1 VTSRRRK
8 AGAVAAIIPVLIVAS
23 LVLTGLIVIYR
34 PLATTDGEFRLLGID
49 ERAEVLRDSY
59 GVPHIYAQTAHD
71 LFYLQ
76 GYVTAQDRLF
86 QMDLYRRAGAGR
98 LAEVLGEPALD
109 SDKRFR
115 TFGLARVAALELP
128 LLRAESRDNLSA
140 YAEGVNKFLEGHG
153 ETLPLEFVILGYR
166 PERWSALDSL
176 VVAKLQAYDAANN
189 LDQELLRAGL
199 AERFGTG
206 VLATLMPDPSGRAA
220 SLDER
225 AWAAV
230 APYLSADASSQSG
243 ALALSALLPGAG
255 EGTGSN
261 CWALAGSR
269 TSSGKPIL
277 AGDPHLAVRN
287 PSIWYEI
294 GLEGAGYKLVGF
306 SFAGIPGVV
315 IGHNDRI
322 AWTFTYAYTD
332 TQDLFVEHQDPTDPR
347 RYEYKG
353 QFETATFVRET
364 IAVKGR
370 ADPVVVDVAI
380 TRHGPIVTPVL
391 TGQTAAL
398 ALRWTAL
405 DPGHL
410 VDFVFELAKATSW
423 QDFRAAAADFSGA
436 AVSACYADV
445 DGHIGYQLIG
455 QLPARKGDGQM
466 PVPGWTGEYDWT
478 GVVPSDANPTLFDP
492 PSGVIVNANDRPTQD
507 PRSVG
512 YVGEW
517 DPGFRATYIAQRLG
531 GLAKADLNDMRA
543 IQTDYA
549 STPVARWREVI
560 LAATPKTDLQR
571 RAQALVRD
579 WDGILSAQSGG
590 AAVTEAWLM
599 GMLARTFRDK
609 LGDELYADYLGHGR
623 AVFALYQLLA
633 HPDDPWFS
641 DAGDPSVRG
650 RDGLSAVALEDA
662 TRELV
667 ARLGG
672 DPAKW
677 RWGDLHTITFAH
689 PLAIGPLALLLNI
702 GPLARSGDGFSVN
715 NGAYDPAKP
724 YQQTTNAS
732 ERMIADLSDLDR
744 SLSVTPEGESGQP
757 GSRYWGDQAP
767 LWNAGAY
774 KPMRFSK
781 DRLGR
786 IDGMLVFRPR

>member
-1 VTSRRRK
+1 MAATV
-8 AGAVAAIIPVLIVAS
+8 AVLLVVSI
-23 LVLTGLIVIYR
+23 VLTGLILVYR
-34 PLATTDGEFRLLGID
+34 PLATIDGEFRLLGLD
-49 ERAEVLRDSY
+49 QRAEVLRDTY
-59 GVPHIYAQTAHD
+59 GVPHVYAQTAHD

-86 QMDLYRRAGAGR
+86 QMDLYRRAGEGR
-98 LAEVLGEPALD
+98 LAEVLGDAALD
-109 SDKRFR
+109 SDKQFR
-115 TFGLARVAALELP
+115 TFGLERVAVRELR
-128 LLRAESRDNLSA
+128 LLGPDTIQNLTA
-140 YAEGVNKFLEGHG
+140 YADGVNKFLEGHG
-153 ETLPLEFVILGYR
+153 DSLPIEFVILGYR
-166 PERWSALDSL
+166 PGRWSVVDSV

-199 AERFGTG
+199 ASRFGTG

-220 SLDER
+220 SVDES
-225 AWAAV
+225 AWVAV
-230 APYLSADASSQSG
+230 APYLAGGASS
-243 ALALSALLPGAG
+243 LSSFLPPAG
-255 EGTGSN
+255 EGAGSN

-269 TSSGKPIL
+269 TATGKPIL

-306 SFAGIPGVV
+306 SFAGIPGIV

-322 AWTFTYAYTD
+322 AWTLTYAYTD
-332 TQDLFVEHQDPTDPR
+332 TQDLFVERQDPTDPR

-353 QFETATFVRET
+353 QFETATFVREK
-364 IAVKGR
+364 IDVKGR
-370 ADPVVVDVAI
+370 ADPVIVDVAI

-391 TGQTAAL
+391 KGQTAAL

-405 DPGHL
+405 DPGRL
-410 VDFVFELAKATSW
+410 LDFVFELARAGSW
-423 QDFRAAAADFSGA
+423 QDFRAAASDFTGA

-478 GVVPSDANPTLFDP
+478 GVLPLDANPTLIDP
-492 PSGVIVNANDRPTQD
+492 PGGVIVNANDRPTQD
-507 PRSVG
+507 PHNAA

-517 DPGFRATYIAQRLG
+517 DPGFRARYIAQRLAS
-531 GLAKADLNDMRA
+531 LAKADLPAMRA

-560 LAATPKTDLQR
+560 LAASPKTDLQR

-579 WDGILSAQSGG
+579 WDGTLAAQSGG
-590 AAVTEAWLM
+590 AAVTEAWLVH
-599 GMLARTFRDK
+599 MLARTFQDK
-609 LGDELYADYLGHGR
+609 LGDKLYGDYLGHGR
-623 AVFALYQLLA
+623 AVFALHELLA

-667 ARLGG
+667 TRLGN
-672 DPAKW
+672 DPEKW
-677 RWGDLHTITFAH
+677 WWGDLHTITFAH

-702 GPLARSGDGFSVN
+702 GPFRRAGDGFSVN
-715 NGAYDPAKP
+715 NGAYDPATP
-724 YQQTTNAS
+724 YKQTTNAS
-732 ERMIADLSDLDR
+732 ERMIADLSDLDN
-744 SLSVTPEGESGQP
+744 SLSATPEGESGQP
-757 GSRYWGDQAP
+757 GSRYWGDQSP
-767 LWNAGAY
+767 LWNAGDY
-774 KPMRFSK
+774 KPMRFSR

-786 IDGMLVFRPR
+786 IDGMLVFRAR

>member
-1 VTSRRRK
+1 MTRRRRN
-8 AGAVAAIIPVLIVAS
+8 GAVAAVVALLLVAS
-23 LVLTGLIVIYR
+23 IVLTGLILVYR
-34 PLATTDGEFRLLGID
+34 PLPTIDGEFRLLGID
-49 ERAEVLRDSY
+49 QRAEVLRDSY

-98 LAEVLGEPALD
+98 LAEVLGEAALD
-109 SDKRFR
+109 SDKQFR
-115 TFGLARVAALELP
+115 TFGLARVAAREVP
-128 LLRAESRDNLSA
+128 LLRDETRDNLSA
-140 YAEGVNKFLEGHG
+140 YAEGVNKFLEGHDDS
-153 ETLPLEFVILGYR
+153 LPLEFVILGYR
-166 PERWSALDSL
+166 PERWSTLDSL

-199 AERFGTG
+199 TSRFGAG

-220 SLDER
+220 SIDEG

-230 APYLSADASSQSG
+230 GPYLSAATS
-243 ALALSALLPGAG
+243 AIALSSFLPHAG
-255 EGTGSN
+255 EGAGSN
-261 CWALAGSR
+261 CWAVAGSR
-269 TSSGKPIL
+269 TATGKPIL
-277 AGDPHLAVRN
+277 AGDPHLPVRN

-306 SFAGIPGVV
+306 SLAGIPGIV

-322 AWTFTYAYTD
+322 AWSFTYAYTD
-332 TQDLFVEHQDPTDPR
+332 TQDLFVERQDPTDPL

-380 TRHGPIVTPVL
+380 TRHGPIITPVL
-391 TGQTAAL
+391 KGQIAPL

-405 DPGHL
+405 DPGRL
-410 VDFVFELAKATSW
+410 LDFVFGLARAGTW
-423 QDFRAAAADFSGA
+423 RDFRAAAADFSGA

-466 PVPGWTGEYDWT
+466 PVPGWTGDYDWT
-478 GVVPSDANPTLFDP
+478 GVLPSDANPTMFDP
-492 PSGVIVNANDRPTQD
+492 PGGVIVNANDRPTQD
-507 PRSVG
+507 LHSAG

-517 DPGFRATYIAQRLG
+517 DPGFRATYIAQRLAS
-531 GLAKADLNDMRA
+531 LPKADLTAMRG

-549 STPVARWREVI
+549 STPVARWRDVI
-560 LAATPKTDLQR
+560 LAATAKTDLQR

-579 WDGILSAQSGG
+579 WNGTLSAESGG
-590 AAVTEAWLM
+590 AAVTEAWLTR
-599 GMLARTFRDK
+599 MLARTFQDTLGDK
-609 LGDELYADYLGHGR
+609 LYGDYLGHGR
-623 AVFALYQLLA
+623 AVFALYELLA
-633 HPDDPWFS
+633 RPNDPWFTA
-641 DAGDPSVRG
+641 AGDPSVRG
-650 RDGLSAVALEDA
+650 RDAVSTVALEDA

-667 ARLGG
+667 TRLGN
-672 DPAKW
+672 DPEKW

-689 PLAIGPLALLLNI
+689 PLAIGPLGLLLNI
-702 GPLARSGDGFSVN
+702 GPFRRAGDGFSVN
-715 NGAYDPAKP
+715 NGAYDPATP
-724 YQQTTNAS
+724 YKQTTNAS
-732 ERMIADLSDLDR
+732 ERMIADLSDLDN
-744 SLSVTPEGESGQP
+744 SLSVTPEGQSGQP

-767 LWNAGAY
+767 LWNAGDY
-774 KPMRFSK
+774 KPMRFSR
-781 DRLGR
+781 DHLGR
-786 IDGMLVFRPR
+786 IDGMLLFRAR

>member
-1 VTSRRRK
+1 M
-8 AGAVAAIIPVLIVAS
+8 VAS
-23 LVLTGLIVIYR
+23 LVVTGLLLIYR
-34 PLATTDGEFRLLGID
+34 PLPTIDGEYRLLGLQK
-49 ERAEVLRDSY
+49 RAEVLRDTY
-59 GVPHIYAQTAHD
+59 GVPHIYAQSAYD
-71 LFYLQ
+71 LFFLQ

-109 SDKRFR
+109 SDKQFR
-115 TFGLARVAALELP
+115 TFGLARVAAQELA
-128 LLRAESRDNLSA
+128 LLRDDTRANLLA
-140 YAEGVNKFLEGHG
+140 YADGVNKFLEQHLDS
-153 ETLPLEFVILGYR
+153 LPLEFVILGYR
-166 PERWSALDSL
+166 AERWSALDSL

-189 LDQELLRAGL
+189 INQELLRAGL
-199 AERFGTG
+199 ATRFGTG
-206 VLATLMPDPSGRAA
+206 VLATLMPDPSGRSA
-220 SLDER
+220 SVDER

-230 APYLSADASSQSG
+230 APYLSADTALPG
-243 ALALSALLPGAG
+243 AVALSRVLPGAG
-255 EGTGSN
+255 EGIGSN

-269 TSSGKPIL
+269 TATGKPIL

-306 SFAGIPGVV
+306 SFAGIPGIV

-322 AWTFTYAYTD
+322 AWSLTYAYSD
-332 TQDLFVEHQDPTDPR
+332 TQDLFVERQDPADPR

-353 QFETATFVRET
+353 QYEPATFVRES
-364 IAVKGR
+364 IDVKGQ
-370 ADPVVVDVAI
+370 ADPVIVDVAI
-380 TRHGPIVTPVL
+380 TRHGPIITSIL
-391 TGQTAAL
+391 DGQTAPL

-405 DPGHL
+405 DPGRL
-410 VDFVFELAKATSW
+410 VDFVFELARAGTW

-466 PVPGWTGEYDWT
+466 PVAGWTGEYDWS
-478 GVVPSDANPTLFDP
+478 GVLPADANPSILDP
-492 PSGVIVNANDRPTQD
+492 SVGMIVNANDRPTQD
-507 PRSVG
+507 PHSAG

-517 DPGFRATYIAQRLG
+517 DPGFRASYIAQRLG
-531 GLAKADLNDMRA
+531 SLAKADLAAMRA

-549 STPVARWREVI
+549 SVPVARWRAAI
-560 LAATPKTDLQR
+560 LAAAPKTDLQR
-571 RAQALVRD
+571 RAQALVRE
-579 WDGILSAQSGG
+579 WDGPLSAQSGA
-590 AAVTEAWLM
+590 AAVTEVWLM
-599 GMLARTFRDK
+599 RMLAQTFQQK
-609 LGDELYADYLGHGR
+609 LGEELYAQYLEHGR
-623 AVFALYQLLA
+623 AVFALHELLA

-650 RDGLSAVALEDA
+650 RDGASTAALEDA

-667 ARLGG
+667 ARFGT
-672 DPAKW
+672 DTAKW

-689 PLAIGPLALLLNI
+689 PLAIGPLGLLLNI
-702 GPLARSGDGFSVN
+702 GPLPRAGDGFSVN

-724 YQQTTNAS
+724 YKQTTLAS
-732 ERMIADLSDLDR
+732 ERMIADLSDLDN
-744 SLSVTPEGESGQP
+744 SLSITPVGQSGQP

-767 LWNAGAY
+767 LWNAGDY

-781 DRLGR
+781 ERLGH

>member
-1 VTSRRRK
+1 VTRRRRK
-8 AGAVAAIIPVLIVAS
+8 AGIVAATVAVLLVVSI
-23 LVLTGLIVIYR
+23 VLTGLILVYR
-34 PLATTDGEFRLLGID
+34 PLATIDGEFRLLGLD
-49 ERAEVLRDSY
+49 QRAEVLRDTY
-59 GVPHIYAQTAHD
+59 GVPHVYAQTAHD

-86 QMDLYRRAGAGR
+86 QMDLYRRAGEGR
-98 LAEVLGEPALD
+98 LAEVLGDAALD
-109 SDKRFR
+109 SDKQFR
-115 TFGLARVAALELP
+115 TFGLERVAVQELR
-128 LLRAESRDNLSA
+128 LLGPDTIQNLTA
-140 YAEGVNKFLEGHG
+140 YADGVNKFLEGHG
-153 ETLPLEFVILGYR
+153 DSLPIEFVILGYR
-166 PERWSALDSL
+166 PGRWSVVDSV

-199 AERFGTG
+199 ASRFGTG

-220 SLDER
+220 SVDER
-225 AWAAV
+225 AWVAV
-230 APYLSADASSQSG
+230 APYLAGGASS
-243 ALALSALLPGAG
+243 LSSFLPPAG
-255 EGTGSN
+255 EGAGSN

-269 TSSGKPIL
+269 TATGKPIL

-306 SFAGIPGVV
+306 SFAGIPGIV

-322 AWTFTYAYTD
+322 AWTLTYAYTD
-332 TQDLFVEHQDPTDPR
+332 TQDLFVERQDPTDPR

-353 QFETATFVRET
+353 QFETATFVREK
-364 IAVKGR
+364 IDVKGR
-370 ADPVVVDVAI
+370 ADPVIVDVAI

-391 TGQTAAL
+391 KGQTAAL

-405 DPGHL
+405 DPGRL
-410 VDFVFELAKATSW
+410 LDFVFELARAGSW
-423 QDFRAAAADFSGA
+423 QDFRAAASDFTGA

-478 GVVPSDANPTLFDP
+478 GVLPLDANPTLIDP
-492 PSGVIVNANDRPTQD
+492 PGGVIVNANDRPTQD
-507 PRSVG
+507 PHNAA

-517 DPGFRATYIAQRLG
+517 DPGFRARYIAQRLAS
-531 GLAKADLNDMRA
+531 LAKADLPAMRA

-560 LAATPKTDLQR
+560 LAASPKTDLQR

-579 WDGILSAQSGG
+579 WDGTLAAQSGG
-590 AAVTEAWLM
+590 AAVTEAWLVH
-599 GMLARTFRDK
+599 MLARTFQDK
-609 LGDELYADYLGHGR
+609 LGDKLYGDYLGHGR
-623 AVFALYQLLA
+623 AVFALHELLA

-667 ARLGG
+667 TRLGN
-672 DPAKW
+672 DPEKW

-702 GPLARSGDGFSVN
+702 GPFRRAGDGFSVN
-715 NGAYDPAKP
+715 NGAYDPATP
-724 YQQTTNAS
+724 YKQTTNAS
-732 ERMIADLSDLDR
+732 ERMIADLSDLDN
-744 SLSVTPEGESGQP
+744 SLSATPEGESGQP

-767 LWNAGAY
+767 LWHAGDY
-774 KPMRFSK
+774 KPMRFSR

-786 IDGMLVFRPR
+786 IDGMLVFRAR

>member
-1 VTSRRRK
+1 VSRRRK
-8 AGAVAAIIPVLIVAS
+8 AGVVAASIALLLVAS
-23 LVLTGLIVIYR
+23 LVLTGLILVYR
-34 PLATTDGEFRLLGID
+34 PLPTIDGESRLLGLD
-49 ERAEVLRDSY
+49 ERAEVLRDSF
-59 GVPHIYAQTAHD
+59 GVPHVYAQTAHD

-86 QMDLYRRAGAGR
+86 QMDLYRRAGEGR
-98 LAEVLGEPALD
+98 LAEVLGDAALD
-109 SDKRFR
+109 SDKQFR
-115 TFGLARVAALELP
+115 TFGLERVAVQELR
-128 LLRAESRDNLSA
+128 LLRPDTIQNLTA
-140 YAEGVNKFLEGHG
+140 YADGVNKFLEGHG
-153 ETLPLEFVILGYR
+153 DSLPIEFVILGYR
-166 PERWSALDSL
+166 PGLWSVVDSV

-199 AERFGTG
+199 ASRFGTG

-220 SLDER
+220 SVDER
-225 AWAAV
+225 AWVAV
-230 APYLSADASSQSG
+230 APYLAGGASS
-243 ALALSALLPGAG
+243 LSSFLPPAG
-255 EGTGSN
+255 EGAGSN

-269 TSSGKPIL
+269 TATGKPIL
-277 AGDPHLAVRN
+277 TGDPHLAVRN

-306 SFAGIPGVV
+306 SFAGIPGIV

-322 AWTFTYAYTD
+322 AWTLTYAYTD
-332 TQDLFVEHQDPTDPR
+332 TQDLFVERQDPTDPR

-353 QFETATFVRET
+353 QFETATFVREK
-364 IAVKGR
+364 IDVKGR
-370 ADPVVVDVAI
+370 ENPVIVDVAI

-391 TGQTAAL
+391 KGQTAAL

-405 DPGHL
+405 DPGRL
-410 VDFVFELAKATSW
+410 LDFVFELARAGRW
-423 QDFRAAAADFSGA
+423 QEFRAAASDFTGA

-478 GVVPSDANPTLFDP
+478 GVLPLDANPTLIDP
-492 PSGVIVNANDRPTQD
+492 PGGVIVNANDRPTQD
-507 PRSVG
+507 PHNAA

-517 DPGFRATYIAQRLG
+517 DPGFRARYIAQRLAS
-531 GLAKADLNDMRA
+531 LARADLPAMRA

-560 LAATPKTDLQR
+560 LAASPKTDLQR

-579 WDGILSAQSGG
+579 WDGTLAAESGG
-590 AAVTEAWLM
+590 AAVTEAWLIH
-599 GMLARTFRDK
+599 MLARTFQDK
-609 LGDELYADYLGHGR
+609 LGDKLYGDYLGHGR
-623 AVFALYQLLA
+623 AVFALHELLA

-650 RDGLSAVALEDA
+650 RDGLSTVALEDA

-667 ARLGG
+667 ARFGT

-677 RWGDLHTITFAH
+677 RWGDLHKITFAH
-689 PLAIGPLALLLNI
+689 PLAIGPLGLLLNI
-702 GPLARSGDGFSVN
+702 GPLPRAGDGFSVN

-724 YQQTTNAS
+724 YAQTTNAS

-757 GSRYWGDQAP
+757 GSRYWGDQTP
-767 LWNAGAY
+767 LWNTGEY

-786 IDGMLVFRPR
+786 IDGTLVFRPR

>member
-1 VTSRRRK
+1 MSRWRR
-8 AGAVAAIIPVLIVAS
+8 AGIATGVVAVLLVAS
-23 LVLTGLIVIYR
+23 LVLTGLILVYR
-34 PLATTDGEFRLLGID
+34 PLPTIDGESRLLGLE
-49 ERAEVLRDSY
+49 ERAEVLRDGF
-59 GVPHIYAQTAHD
+59 GVPHIYAQTSHD

-109 SDKRFR
+109 SDKQFR
-115 TFGLARVAALELP
+115 TYGVARVAAQEVT
-128 LLRAESRDNLSA
+128 LLSEDTRANLNA

-153 ETLPLEFVILGYR
+153 ESLPLEFVILGYR
-166 PERWSALDSL
+166 PERWSLTDSI

-199 AERFGTG
+199 ASRFGTG
-206 VLATLMPDPSGRAA
+206 VLATLMPDPSGRPV
-220 SLDER
+220 SVDER
-225 AWAAV
+225 AWDTV
-230 APYLSADASSQSG
+230 APYVSASSRFDG
-243 ALALSALLPGAG
+243 VAALSLPGAG
-255 EGTGSN
+255 DGTGSN

-269 TSSGKPIL
+269 TATGKPIL

-306 SFAGIPGVV
+306 SFAGIPGIV

-322 AWTFTYAYTD
+322 AWSLTYAYTD
-332 TQDLFVEHQDPTDPR
+332 TQDLFVERQDPSDPR

-353 QFETATFVRET
+353 QFEAATVVRES
-364 IAVKGR
+364 IAVKAR
-370 ADPVVVDVAI
+370 PDPVIVDVAI
-380 TRHGPIVTPVL
+380 TRHGPIITPIL
-391 TGQTAAL
+391 EGQTAPL

-405 DPGHL
+405 DPGRL
-410 VDFVFELAKATSW
+410 LDFIFKLARAGSW
-423 QDFRAAAADFSGA
+423 QEFRAAAADFSGA

-478 GVVPSDANPTLFDP
+478 GVVPFGANPTLVDP
-492 PSGVIVNANDRPTQD
+492 PAGVIVNANDRPTQD
-507 PRSVG
+507 PHSAG
-512 YVGEW
+512 YLGEW
-517 DPGFRATYIAQRLG
+517 DPGFRAAYIAQRLAALG
-531 GLAKADLNDMRA
+531 KAELADMRA

-549 STPVARWREVI
+549 STPVARWRDAI
-560 LAATPKTDLQR
+560 IAASPKTDLQR

-579 WDGILSAQSGG
+579 WDGTLSAGSG
-590 AAVTEAWLM
+590 AAAVAEVWLVS
-599 GMLARTFRDK
+599 MLSRTFEEK
-609 LGDELYADYLGHGR
+609 IGEKLYADYLGHGR

-641 DAGDPSVRG
+641 DVGASAVRG
-650 RDGLSAVALEDA
+650 RDAVSTLALEDA
-662 TRELV
+662 TRDLV
-667 ARLGG
+667 SRFGS

-677 RWGDLHTITFAH
+677 RWGDFHTITFAH
-689 PLAIGPLALLLNI
+689 PLAIGPLALLLNV
-702 GPLARSGDGFSVN
+702 GPFARSGDGFSVN
-715 NGAYDPAKP
+715 NGGYDPAKP
-724 YQQTTNAS
+724 YKQTTNAS
-732 ERMIADLSDLDR
+732 ERMIADLADLDR
-744 SLSVTPEGESGQP
+744 SLSVTPVGESGQP

-767 LWNAGAY
+767 LWNAGEY

>member
-1 VTSRRRK
+1 MTRRRK
-8 AGAVAAIIPVLIVAS
+8 AGVVAGTIAVLLVAS
-23 LVLTGLIVIYR
+23 VVLTGLILVYR
-34 PLATTDGEFRLLGID
+34 PLPTLDGEFRLLGLD
-49 ERAEVLRDSY
+49 QRAEVLRDAY
-59 GVPHIYAQTAHD
+59 GVPHVYAQSAHD

-86 QMDLYRRAGAGR
+86 QMDLYRRAGEGR

-109 SDKRFR
+109 SDKQFR
-115 TFGLARVAALELP
+115 IFGLARVAAQELP
-128 LLRAESRDNLSA
+128 LLRDETRENLTA

-153 ETLPLEFVILGYR
+153 DSLPIEFVILGYR
-166 PERWSALDSL
+166 PERWSTLDSL

-189 LDQELLRAGL
+189 LHQELLRAGL
-199 AERFGTG
+199 ASRFGTG
-206 VLATLMPDPSGRAA
+206 VLATLMPDPSGHAA
-220 SLDER
+220 SVDER

-230 APYLSADASSQSG
+230 APYIAAGTSQPG
-243 ALALSALLPGAG
+243 AAALSAFLPGAG
-255 EGTGSN
+255 DGTGSN
-261 CWALAGSR
+261 CWALAGTR
-269 TSSGKPIL
+269 TSTGKPIL

-306 SFAGIPGVV
+306 SFAGIPGIV

-332 TQDLFVEHQDPTDPR
+332 TQDLFVERQDPTDPR

-364 IAVKGR
+364 IDVKGG
-370 ADPVVVDVAI
+370 ADPVIVDVAI

-391 TGQTAAL
+391 EGQTAPL

-405 DPGHL
+405 DPGRL
-410 VDFVFELAKATSW
+410 MDFVFELARAGSW
-423 QDFRAAAADFSGA
+423 QEFRAAAADFTGA

-466 PVPGWTGEYDWT
+466 PVPGWTGDYDWT
-478 GVVPSDANPTLFDP
+478 GVLPSDANTTLLDP
-492 PSGVIVNANDRPTQD
+492 PSGMIVNANDRPTQD
-507 PRSVG
+507 PHSAA
-512 YVGEW
+512 YIGEW
-517 DPGFRATYIAQRLG
+517 DPGFRATYIGQRLA
-531 GLAKADLNDMRA
+531 GLSKADLPAMRA
-543 IQTDYA
+543 IQTEYA

-560 LAATPKTDLQR
+560 LAASPKTDLQR
-571 RAQALVRD
+571 RAQQLVRD
-579 WDGILSAQSGG
+579 WDGTLAAQSAG
-590 AAVTEAWLM
+590 AAVTEAWLVH
-599 GMLARTFRDK
+599 MLARTFQDK
-609 LGDELYADYLGHGR
+609 LGETLYADYLANGR
-623 AVFALYQLLA
+623 AVFALYELLGR
-633 HPDDPWFS
+633 PEDPWFS

-650 RDGLSAVALEDA
+650 RDGLSTVALEDA

-667 ARLGG
+667 ARFGA
-672 DPAKW
+672 DTTKW

-702 GPLARSGDGFSVN
+702 GPLPRAGDGFSVN
-715 NGAYDPAKP
+715 NGAYDLAKP
-724 YQQTTNAS
+724 YAQTTNAS
-732 ERMIADLSDLDR
+732 ERMIADLADLDR

-767 LWNAGAY
+767 LWNAGDY
-774 KPMRFSK
+774 KPMRFSR
-781 DRLGR
+781 DLLGR

>member
-1 VTSRRRK
+1 VTRRRK
-8 AGAVAAIIPVLIVAS
+8 AGVVAGTIAVLLVAS
-23 LVLTGLIVIYR
+23 VVLTGLILVYR
-34 PLATTDGEFRLLGID
+34 PLPTLDGEFRLLGLD
-49 ERAEVLRDSY
+49 QRAEVLRDAY
-59 GVPHIYAQTAHD
+59 GVPHVYAQSAHD

-86 QMDLYRRAGAGR
+86 QMDLYRRAGEGR

-109 SDKRFR
+109 SDKQFR
-115 TFGLARVAALELP
+115 IFGLARVAAQELP
-128 LLRAESRDNLSA
+128 LLRDETRENLTA

-153 ETLPLEFVILGYR
+153 DSLPIEFVILGYR
-166 PERWSALDSL
+166 PERWSTLDSL

-189 LDQELLRAGL
+189 LHQELLRAGL
-199 AERFGTG
+199 ASRFGTG
-206 VLATLMPDPSGRAA
+206 VLATLMPDPSGHAA
-220 SLDER
+220 SVDER

-230 APYLSADASSQSG
+230 APYIAAGTSQPG
-243 ALALSALLPGAG
+243 AAALSAFLPGAG
-255 EGTGSN
+255 DGTGSN
-261 CWALAGSR
+261 CWALAGTR
-269 TSSGKPIL
+269 TSTGKPIL

-306 SFAGIPGVV
+306 SFAGIPGIV

-332 TQDLFVEHQDPTDPR
+332 TQDLFVERQDPTDPR

-364 IAVKGR
+364 IDVKGG
-370 ADPVVVDVAI
+370 ADPVIVDVAI

-391 TGQTAAL
+391 EGQTAPL

-405 DPGHL
+405 DPGRL
-410 VDFVFELAKATSW
+410 MDFVFELARAGSW
-423 QDFRAAAADFSGA
+423 QEFRAAAADFTGA

-466 PVPGWTGEYDWT
+466 PVPGWTGDYDWT
-478 GVVPSDANPTLFDP
+478 GVLPSDANTTLLDP
-492 PSGVIVNANDRPTQD
+492 PSGMIVNANDRPTQD
-507 PRSVG
+507 PHSAA
-512 YVGEW
+512 YIGEW
-517 DPGFRATYIAQRLG
+517 DPGFRATYIGQRLA
-531 GLAKADLNDMRA
+531 GLSKADLPAMRA
-543 IQTDYA
+543 IQTEYA

-560 LAATPKTDLQR
+560 LAASPKTDLQR
-571 RAQALVRD
+571 RAQQLVRD
-579 WDGILSAQSGG
+579 WDGTLAAQSAG
-590 AAVTEAWLM
+590 AAVTEAWLVH
-599 GMLARTFRDK
+599 MLARTFQDK
-609 LGDELYADYLGHGR
+609 LGETLYADYLANGR
-623 AVFALYQLLA
+623 AVFALYELLGR
-633 HPDDPWFS
+633 PEDPWFS

-650 RDGLSAVALEDA
+650 RDGLSTVALEDA

-667 ARLGG
+667 ARFGA
-672 DPAKW
+672 DTTKW

-702 GPLARSGDGFSVN
+702 GPLPRAGDGFSVN
-715 NGAYDPAKP
+715 NGAYDLAKP
-724 YQQTTNAS
+724 YAQTTNAS
-732 ERMIADLSDLDR
+732 ERMIADLADLDR

-767 LWNAGAY
+767 LWNAGDY
-774 KPMRFSK
+774 KPMRFSR
-781 DRLGR
+781 DLLGR

>member
-1 VTSRRRK
+1 MTRRRK
-8 AGAVAAIIPVLIVAS
+8 AGVVAGTIAVLLVAS
-23 LVLTGLIVIYR
+23 VVLTGLILVYR
-34 PLATTDGEFRLLGID
+34 PLPTLDGEFRLLGLD
-49 ERAEVLRDSY
+49 QRAEVLRDAY
-59 GVPHIYAQTAHD
+59 GVPHVYAQSAHD

-86 QMDLYRRAGAGR
+86 QMDLYRRAGEGR

-109 SDKRFR
+109 SDKQFR
-115 TFGLARVAALELP
+115 IFGLARVAAQELP
-128 LLRAESRDNLSA
+128 LLRDDTRENLTA

-153 ETLPLEFVILGYR
+153 DSLPIEFVILGYR
-166 PERWSALDSL
+166 PERWSTLDSL

-189 LDQELLRAGL
+189 LHQELLRAGL
-199 AERFGTG
+199 ASRFGTG
-206 VLATLMPDPSGRAA
+206 VLATLMPDPSGHAA
-220 SLDER
+220 SVDER

-230 APYLSADASSQSG
+230 APYIAAGTSQPG
-243 ALALSALLPGAG
+243 AAALSAFLPGAG
-255 EGTGSN
+255 DGTGSN
-261 CWALAGSR
+261 CWALAGTR
-269 TSSGKPIL
+269 TSTGKPIL

-306 SFAGIPGVV
+306 SFAGIPGIV

-332 TQDLFVEHQDPTDPR
+332 TQDLFVERQDPTDPR

-364 IAVKGR
+364 IDVKGG
-370 ADPVVVDVAI
+370 ADPVIVDVAI

-391 TGQTAAL
+391 EGQTAPL

-405 DPGHL
+405 DPGRL
-410 VDFVFELAKATSW
+410 MDFVFELARAGSW
-423 QDFRAAAADFSGA
+423 QEFRAAAADFTGA

-466 PVPGWTGEYDWT
+466 PVPGWTGDYDWT
-478 GVVPSDANPTLFDP
+478 GVLPSDANTTLLDP
-492 PSGVIVNANDRPTQD
+492 PSGMIVNANDRPTQD
-507 PRSVG
+507 PHSAA
-512 YVGEW
+512 YIGEW
-517 DPGFRATYIAQRLG
+517 DPGFRATYIGQRLA
-531 GLAKADLNDMRA
+531 GLSKADLPAMRA
-543 IQTDYA
+543 IQTEYA

-560 LAATPKTDLQR
+560 LAASPKTDLQR
-571 RAQALVRD
+571 RAQQLVRD
-579 WDGILSAQSGG
+579 WDGTLAAQSAG
-590 AAVTEAWLM
+590 AAVTEAWLVH
-599 GMLARTFRDK
+599 MLARTFQDK
-609 LGDELYADYLGHGR
+609 LGETLYADYLANGR
-623 AVFALYQLLA
+623 AVFALYELLGR
-633 HPDDPWFS
+633 PEDPWFS

-650 RDGLSAVALEDA
+650 RDGLSTVALEDA

-667 ARLGG
+667 ARFGA
-672 DPAKW
+672 DTTKW

-702 GPLARSGDGFSVN
+702 GPLPRAGDGFSVN
-715 NGAYDPAKP
+715 NGAYDLAKP
-724 YQQTTNAS
+724 YAQTTNAS
-732 ERMIADLSDLDR
+732 ERMIADLADLDR

-767 LWNAGAY
+767 LWNAGDY
-774 KPMRFSK
+774 KPMRFSR
-781 DRLGR
+781 DLLGR

>member
-1 VTSRRRK
+1 VSRRRK
-8 AGAVAAIIPVLIVAS
+8 AGVVAASIALLLVAS
-23 LVLTGLIVIYR
+23 LVLTGLILVYR
-34 PLATTDGEFRLLGID
+34 PLPTIDGESRLLGLD
-49 ERAEVLRDSY
+49 ERAEVLRDSF
-59 GVPHIYAQTAHD
+59 GVPHVYAQTAHD

-86 QMDLYRRAGAGR
+86 QMDLYRRAGEGR
-98 LAEVLGEPALD
+98 LAEVLGDAALD
-109 SDKRFR
+109 SDKQFR
-115 TFGLARVAALELP
+115 TFGLERVAVQELR
-128 LLRAESRDNLSA
+128 LLRPDTIQNLTA
-140 YAEGVNKFLEGHG
+140 YADGVNKFLEGHG
-153 ETLPLEFVILGYR
+153 DSLPIEFVILGYR
-166 PERWSALDSL
+166 PGLWSVVDSV

-199 AERFGTG
+199 ASRFGTG

-220 SLDER
+220 SVDER
-225 AWAAV
+225 AWVAV
-230 APYLSADASSQSG
+230 APYLAGGASS
-243 ALALSALLPGAG
+243 LSSFLPPAG
-255 EGTGSN
+255 EGAGSN

-269 TSSGKPIL
+269 TATGKPIL
-277 AGDPHLAVRN
+277 TGDPHLAVRN

-306 SFAGIPGVV
+306 SFAGIPGIV

-322 AWTFTYAYTD
+322 AWTLTYAYTD
-332 TQDLFVEHQDPTDPR
+332 TQDLFVERQDPTDPR

-353 QFETATFVRET
+353 QFETATFVREK
-364 IAVKGR
+364 IDVKGR
-370 ADPVVVDVAI
+370 ENPVIVDVAI

-391 TGQTAAL
+391 KGQTAAL

-405 DPGHL
+405 DPGRL
-410 VDFVFELAKATSW
+410 LDFVFELARAGRW
-423 QDFRAAAADFSGA
+423 QEFRAAASDFTGA

-478 GVVPSDANPTLFDP
+478 GVLPLDANPTLIDP
-492 PSGVIVNANDRPTQD
+492 PGGVIVNANDRPTQD
-507 PRSVG
+507 PHNAA

-517 DPGFRATYIAQRLG
+517 DPGFRARYIAQRLAS
-531 GLAKADLNDMRA
+531 LARADLPAMRA

-560 LAATPKTDLQR
+560 LAASPKTDLQR

-579 WDGILSAQSGG
+579 WDGTLAAESGG
-590 AAVTEAWLM
+590 AAVTEAWLIH
-599 GMLARTFRDK
+599 MLARTFQDK
-609 LGDELYADYLGHGR
+609 LGDKLYGDYLGHGR
-623 AVFALYQLLA
+623 AVFALHELLA

-650 RDGLSAVALEDA
+650 RDGLSTVALEDA

-667 ARLGG
+667 ARFGT

-677 RWGDLHTITFAH
+677 RWGDLHKITFAH
-689 PLAIGPLALLLNI
+689 PLAIGPLGLLLNI
-702 GPLARSGDGFSVN
+702 GPLPRAGDGFSVN

-724 YQQTTNAS
+724 YAQTTNAS

-757 GSRYWGDQAP
+757 GSRYWGDQTP
-767 LWNAGAY
+767 LWNTGEY

-786 IDGMLVFRPR
+786 IDGTLVFRSR

>member
-1 VTSRRRK
+1 MNRRRRLS
-8 AGAVAAIIPVLIVAS
+8 GIVASTIVLLIVAS
-23 LVLTGLIVIYR
+23 VVLTGLILVYR
-34 PLATTDGEFRLLGID
+34 PLPTVDGEFRLLGLD
-49 ERAEVLRDSY
+49 ERAEVLRDAY
-59 GVPHIYAQTAHD
+59 GVPHVYAQTAHD

-86 QMDLYRRAGAGR
+86 QMDLYRRAGEGR

-109 SDKRFR
+109 SDTQFR
-115 TFGLARVAALELP
+115 IFGLARVAAQELP
-128 LLRAESRDNLSA
+128 LLRDDTRNDLAA

-153 ETLPLEFVILGYR
+153 DSLPLEFVVLGYR
-166 PERWSALDSL
+166 PEPWSALDSL

-199 AERFGTG
+199 VSRFGTG

-220 SLDER
+220 TVDQR

-230 APYLSADASSQSG
+230 APYLPADATAQPG
-243 ALALSALLPGAG
+243 TIALSSFLPGAG
-255 EGTGSN
+255 NGTGSN
-261 CWALAGSR
+261 CWAVAGSR
-269 TSSGKPIL
+269 TATGKPIL

-287 PSIWYEI
+287 PSIWYEV

-306 SFAGIPGVV
+306 SFAGIPGIV

-332 TQDLFVEHQDPTDPR
+332 TQDLFVERQDPTDPR

-353 QFETATFVRET
+353 QFETATFVREK
-364 IAVKGR
+364 IEVKGR
-370 ADPVVVDVAI
+370 ADPVIVDVAI
-380 TRHGPIVTPVL
+380 TRHGPIVTPIL
-391 TGQTAAL
+391 EGQTAPL

-410 VDFVFELAKATSW
+410 VDFVFALGRAGNW
-423 QDFRAAAADFSGA
+423 QEFRAAAADFTGA
-436 AVSACYADV
+436 AISACYADV
-445 DGHIGYQLIG
+445 DGHIGDQLIG

-478 GVVPSDANPTLFDP
+478 GVLPLDANPSLLDP
-492 PSGVIVNANDRPTQD
+492 PSGTIVNANDRPTQD
-507 PRSVG
+507 PRNAA
-512 YVGEW
+512 YIGEW
-517 DPGFRATYIAQRLG
+517 DPGFRATYIAQRLAG
-531 GLAKADLNDMRA
+531 MAKADLPAMRA
-543 IQTDYA
+543 LQTDYA
-549 STPVARWREVI
+549 STPVARWREAI
-560 LAATPKTDLQR
+560 LAASPKSDLQR
-571 RAQALVRD
+571 RAQQLVRD
-579 WDGILSAQSGG
+579 WDGALAADSGG
-590 AAVTEAWLM
+590 AAVTEAWLLH
-599 GMLARTFRDK
+599 MLQRTFQDR
-609 LGDELYADYLGHGR
+609 LGDALYRDYLDQGP
-623 AVFALYQLLA
+623 AVFALYQLLGRPA
-633 HPDDPWFS
+633 DPWFS
-641 DAGDPSVRG
+641 EGADPSVRG

-667 ARLGG
+667 ARFGT
-672 DPAKW
+672 DTAKW

-702 GPLARSGDGFSVN
+702 GPLPRAGDGFSVN

-724 YQQTTNAS
+724 YAQTTNAS

-767 LWNAGAY
+767 LWNSGDY
-774 KPMRFSK
+774 KPMRFSR
-781 DRLGR
+781 DHLGH

>member
-1 VTSRRRK
+1 MSRRRGRK
-8 AGAVAAIIPVLIVAS
+8 AGIVAGTIALLVVAS
-23 LVLTGLIVIYR
+23 IVLTGLILVYR
-34 PLATTDGEFRLLGID
+34 PLATIDGEFRLLGLD
-49 ERAEVLRDSY
+49 QRAEVLRDSY

-86 QMDLYRRAGAGR
+86 QMDLYRRAGEGR
-98 LAEVLGEPALD
+98 LAEVLGEPGLD
-109 SDKRFR
+109 SDKQFR
-115 TFGLARVAALELP
+115 TFGLARAAAQELP
-128 LLRAESRDNLSA
+128 LLRDETRENLSA
-140 YAEGVNKFLEGHG
+140 YADGVNKFLEGHG
-153 ETLPLEFVILGYR
+153 DSLPLEFVILGYR
-166 PERWSALDSL
+166 AERWSTLDSL

-199 AERFGTG
+199 ASRFGTG

-220 SLDER
+220 TVDEH

-230 APYLSADASSQSG
+230 APYVSAGASSPV
-243 ALALSALLPGAG
+243 AFLPRAG
-255 EGTGSN
+255 EGAGSN
-261 CWALAGSR
+261 CWVLAGSR
-269 TSSGKPIL
+269 TATGKPIL

-306 SFAGIPGVV
+306 SFAGIPGIV

-322 AWTFTYAYTD
+322 AWSFTYAYTD

-353 QFETATFVRET
+353 QFETATFVREK
-364 IAVKGR
+364 IDVKGR
-370 ADPVVVDVAI
+370 ADPVIVDVAI

-391 TGQTAAL
+391 EGQTAPL

-405 DPGHL
+405 DPGRL
-410 VDFVFELAKATSW
+410 LDFVFGLARAGSW

-455 QLPARKGDGQM
+455 QLPARKGDGRM

-478 GVVPSDANPTLFDP
+478 GVLPLDANPTLFDP
-492 PSGVIVNANDRPTQD
+492 PGGMIVNANDRPTQD
-507 PRSVG
+507 PRNAA

-517 DPGFRATYIAQRLG
+517 DPGFRATYITQRLA
-531 GLAKADLNDMRA
+531 GLAKADLPAMSA
-543 IQTDYA
+543 LQTEYA

-560 LAATPKTDLQR
+560 LAASPKTDLQR
-571 RAQALVRD
+571 RAQQLVRD
-579 WDGILSAQSGG
+579 WDGTLAAQSGG
-590 AAVTEAWLM
+590 AAVTEAWLVH
-599 GMLARTFRDK
+599 MLARTFEDK
-609 LGDELYADYLGHGR
+609 LGDALYVEYLGHGR
-623 AVFALYQLLA
+623 PVFALYELLGR
-633 HPDDPWFS
+633 PNDPWFS

-650 RDGLSAVALEDA
+650 RDGLSTVALEDA

-667 ARLGG
+667 ARFGT
-672 DPAKW
+672 DTAKW
-677 RWGDLHTITFAH
+677 RWGDVHTITFAH

-702 GPLARSGDGFSVN
+702 GPLPRAGDGFSVN
-715 NGAYDPAKP
+715 NGAYDPGKP
-724 YQQTTNAS
+724 YKQTTNAS

-757 GSRYWGDQAP
+757 GSKYWGDQTP
-767 LWNAGAY
+767 LWNSGDY
-774 KPMRFSK
+774 KPMRFSR

>member
-1 VTSRRRK
+1 MTKRRK
-8 AGAVAAIIPVLIVAS
+8 AGVVAATIALLVVAS
-23 LVLTGLIVIYR
+23 LVLTGLILVYR
-34 PLATTDGEFRLLGID
+34 PLPTIDGEFRLLGID
-49 ERAEVLRDSY
+49 QRAEVLRDSF

-98 LAEVLGEPALD
+98 LAEVLGAPALD
-109 SDKRFR
+109 SDRQFR
-115 TFGLARVAALELP
+115 TFGLARVAAQEVR
-128 LLRAESRDNLSA
+128 LLRDDTRENLSA
-140 YAEGVNKFLEGHG
+140 YADGVNKFLEQHG
-153 ETLPLEFVILGYR
+153 GDYLPIEFVILGYS
-166 PERWSALDSL
+166 PERWSVLDSL

-199 AERFGTG
+199 ATRFGTG
-206 VLATLMPDPSGRAA
+206 VLATLMPDPSALV
-220 SLDER
+220 SSVDER

-230 APYLSADASSQSG
+230 APYLGAGASLPG
-243 ALALSALLPGAG
+243 AVALSALLPGAG

-269 TSSGKPIL
+269 TATGKPIL

-294 GLEGAGYKLVGF
+294 GLEGAGYKFVGF
-306 SFAGIPGVV
+306 SFAGIPGIV

-322 AWTFTYAYTD
+322 AWSFTYAYTD
-332 TQDLFVEHQDPTDPR
+332 TQDLFVERQDPTDPR

-353 QFETATFVRET
+353 QFEPATFVRES
-364 IAVKGR
+364 IGVKGR
-370 ADPVVVDVAI
+370 DPVIVDVAI
-380 TRHGPIVTPVL
+380 TRHGPIITPVL
-391 TGQTAAL
+391 QGQTAPL

-405 DPGHL
+405 DPGRL
-410 VDFVFELAKATSW
+410 VDFVFELARAGSW

-478 GVVPSDANPTLFDP
+478 GVLPPDANPTLLDP
-492 PSGVIVNANDRPTQD
+492 PAGMIVNANDRPTQD
-507 PRSVG
+507 PHSAG
-512 YVGEW
+512 YLGEW
-517 DPGFRATYIAQRLG
+517 DPGFRAMYIARRLA
-531 GLAKADLNDMRA
+531 GLAKADLPAMRA

-549 STPVARWREVI
+549 STPVARWREAI
-560 LAATPKTDLQR
+560 LGATPKTDLQR
-571 RAQALVRD
+571 HAQQLVRD
-579 WDGILSAQSGG
+579 WDGSLSQQSGA
-590 AAVTEAWLM
+590 AAVVETWLTW
-599 GMLARTFRDK
+599 MLARTFQEKVGDK
-609 LGDELYADYLGHGR
+609 LYADYLGHGR

-633 HPDDPWFS
+633 HLDDPWFS
-641 DAGDPSVRG
+641 VAGDPAVHG
-650 RDGLSAVALEDA
+650 RDAVSTLALEDA

-667 ARLGG
+667 ARSGN

-677 RWGDLHTITFAH
+677 RWGDLHTITFEH
-689 PLAIGPLALLLNI
+689 PLAIGPLGLLLNI
-702 GPLARSGDGFSVN
+702 GPSPRAGDGFSVN

-724 YQQTTNAS
+724 YKQTTNAS
-732 ERMIADLSDLDR
+732 ERMIADLSDLDN
-744 SLSVTPEGESGQP
+744 SLSITPVGESGQP
-757 GSRYWGDQAP
+757 ASRYWGDQAP
-767 LWNAGAY
+767 LWNAGDY

-781 DRLGR
+781 DRLGHL
-786 IDGMLVFRPR
+786 DGMLVFRPR

>member
-1 VTSRRRK
+1 MAATV
-8 AGAVAAIIPVLIVAS
+8 AVLLVVSI
-23 LVLTGLIVIYR
+23 VLTGLILVYR
-34 PLATTDGEFRLLGID
+34 PLPTIDGEFRLLGID
-49 ERAEVLRDSY
+49 QRAEVLRDSY
-59 GVPHIYAQTAHD
+59 GIPHVYAQTAHD

-86 QMDLYRRAGAGR
+86 QMDLYRRAGEGR
-98 LAEVLGEPALD
+98 LAEVLGDAALD
-109 SDKRFR
+109 SDKQFR
-115 TFGLARVAALELP
+115 TFGLERVAVQEFR
-128 LLRAESRDNLSA
+128 LLRPDTIQNLTA
-140 YAEGVNKFLEGHG
+140 YADGVNKFLEGHG
-153 ETLPLEFVILGYR
+153 DSLPIEFVILGYR
-166 PERWSALDSL
+166 PGLWSVVDSI

-199 AERFGTG
+199 ASRFGTG
-206 VLATLMPDPSGRAA
+206 VLATLMPDPSGGAA
-220 SLDER
+220 SVDER
-225 AWAAV
+225 AWVAV
-230 APYLSADASSQSG
+230 APYLAGGASS
-243 ALALSALLPGAG
+243 LSSFLPPAG
-255 EGTGSN
+255 EGAGSN

-269 TSSGKPIL
+269 TATGKPIL

-306 SFAGIPGVV
+306 SFAGIPGIV

-322 AWTFTYAYTD
+322 AWTLTYAYTD
-332 TQDLFVEHQDPTDPR
+332 TQDLFVERQDPTDPR

-353 QFETATFVRET
+353 QFETATFVREK
-364 IAVKGR
+364 IDVKGR
-370 ADPVVVDVAI
+370 ADPVIVDVAI

-391 TGQTAAL
+391 KGQTAAL

-405 DPGHL
+405 DPGRL
-410 VDFVFELAKATSW
+410 LDFVFELARAGSW
-423 QDFRAAAADFSGA
+423 QDFRAAASDFTGA

-478 GVVPSDANPTLFDP
+478 GVLPLDANPTLIDP
-492 PSGVIVNANDRPTQD
+492 PGGVIVNANDRPTQD
-507 PRSVG
+507 PHNAA

-517 DPGFRATYIAQRLG
+517 DPGFRARYIAQRLAS
-531 GLAKADLNDMRA
+531 LAKADLPAMRA

-560 LAATPKTDLQR
+560 LAASPKTDLQR

-579 WDGILSAQSGG
+579 WDGTLAAQSGG
-590 AAVTEAWLM
+590 AAVTEAWLVH
-599 GMLARTFRDK
+599 MLARTFQDK
-609 LGDELYADYLGHGR
+609 LGDKLYGDYLGHGR
-623 AVFALYQLLA
+623 AVFALHELLA

-667 ARLGG
+667 TRLGN
-672 DPAKW
+672 DPEKW

-702 GPLARSGDGFSVN
+702 GPFRRAGDGFSVN
-715 NGAYDPAKP
+715 NGAYDPATP
-724 YQQTTNAS
+724 YKQTTNAS
-732 ERMIADLSDLDR
+732 ERMIADLSDLDN
-744 SLSVTPEGESGQP
+744 SLSATPEGESGQP
-757 GSRYWGDQAP
+757 GSRYWGDQSP
-767 LWNAGAY
+767 LWNAGDY
-774 KPMRFSK
+774 KPMRFSR

-786 IDGMLVFRPR
+786 IDGMLVFRAR

>member
-1 VTSRRRK
+1 MAATV
-8 AGAVAAIIPVLIVAS
+8 AVLLVVSI
-23 LVLTGLIVIYR
+23 VLTGLILVYR
-34 PLATTDGEFRLLGID
+34 PLATIDGEFRLLGLD
-49 ERAEVLRDSY
+49 QRAEVLRDTY
-59 GVPHIYAQTAHD
+59 GVPHVYAQTAHD

-86 QMDLYRRAGAGR
+86 QMDLYRRAGEGR
-98 LAEVLGEPALD
+98 LAEVLGDAALD
-109 SDKRFR
+109 SDKQFR
-115 TFGLARVAALELP
+115 TFGLERVAVGELR
-128 LLRAESRDNLSA
+128 LLGPDTIQNLTA
-140 YAEGVNKFLEGHG
+140 YADGVNKFLEGHG
-153 ETLPLEFVILGYR
+153 DSLPIEFVILGYR
-166 PERWSALDSL
+166 PGRWSVVDSV

-199 AERFGTG
+199 ASRFGTG

-220 SLDER
+220 SVDER
-225 AWAAV
+225 AWVAV
-230 APYLSADASSQSG
+230 APYLAGGASS
-243 ALALSALLPGAG
+243 LSSFLPPAG
-255 EGTGSN
+255 EGAGSN

-269 TSSGKPIL
+269 TATGKPIL

-306 SFAGIPGVV
+306 SFAGIPGIV

-322 AWTFTYAYTD
+322 AWTLTYAYTD
-332 TQDLFVEHQDPTDPR
+332 TQDLFVERQDPTDPR

-353 QFETATFVRET
+353 QFETATFVREK
-364 IAVKGR
+364 IDVKGR
-370 ADPVVVDVAI
+370 ADPVIVDVAI

-391 TGQTAAL
+391 KGQTAAL

-405 DPGHL
+405 DPGRL
-410 VDFVFELAKATSW
+410 LDFVFELARAGSW
-423 QDFRAAAADFSGA
+423 QDFRAAASDFTGA

-478 GVVPSDANPTLFDP
+478 GVLPLDANPTLIDP
-492 PSGVIVNANDRPTQD
+492 PGGVIVNANDRPTQD
-507 PRSVG
+507 PHNAA

-517 DPGFRATYIAQRLG
+517 DPGFRARYIAQRLAS
-531 GLAKADLNDMRA
+531 LAKADLPAMRA

-560 LAATPKTDLQR
+560 LAASPKTDLQR

-579 WDGILSAQSGG
+579 WDGALAAQSGG
-590 AAVTEAWLM
+590 AAVTEAWLVH
-599 GMLARTFRDK
+599 MLARTFQDK
-609 LGDELYADYLGHGR
+609 LGDKLYGDYLGHGR
-623 AVFALYQLLA
+623 AVFALHELLA

-650 RDGLSAVALEDA
+650 RDGLSTVALEDA

-667 ARLGG
+667 ARFGT

-677 RWGDLHTITFAH
+677 QWGDLHTITFAH

-702 GPLARSGDGFSVN
+702 GPLPRAGDGFSVN

-724 YQQTTNAS
+724 YAQTTNAS

-757 GSRYWGDQAP
+757 GSRYWGDQTP
-767 LWNAGAY
+767 LWNTGEY

-786 IDGMLVFRPR
+786 IDGTLVFRPR